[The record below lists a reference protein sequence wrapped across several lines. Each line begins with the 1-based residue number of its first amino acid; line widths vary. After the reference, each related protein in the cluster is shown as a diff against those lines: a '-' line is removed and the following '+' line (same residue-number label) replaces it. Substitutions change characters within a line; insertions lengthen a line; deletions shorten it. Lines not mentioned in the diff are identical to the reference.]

1 MMRPGLASFPVNY
14 FAHQT
19 AAERYTPGRPYFH
32 PLVMERIRV
41 FLKLDGAVPFA
52 LDVGCGTGMSTVAL
66 TEIATSV
73 IGADIAPAMLSQA
86 PTHPRIRYVE
96 SAAESL
102 PFESHSADLIT
113 VFIAF
118 HWLDRTRFLA
128 EARRILRPTGTLVVC
143 HHHFQ
148 GQMKENPDFR
158 RWCDDIYYP
167 RYPNPPRNK
176 EPLEETDARRHSF
189 TLVGKERFTYDN
201 VYTPEEFIR
210 QQNTHSN
217 VIAKVEGGTERLED
231 IYAWSLET
239 VRPFFVGP
247 TGTFPFGGEIW
258 YLQPLAD
265 WRATP

>member
-1 MMRPGLASFPVNY
+1 MVAHRHVTPIPVNH

-19 AAERYTPGRPYFH
+19 AAERYSKDRPYFH
-32 PLVMERIRV
+32 PLVMERIRT
-41 FLKLDGAVPFA
+41 FLKLDGPVPVGI
-52 LDVGCGTGMSTVAL
+52 DVACGTGMSTLAL

-73 IGADIAPAMLSQA
+73 IGADISPAMLSQVPA
-86 PTHPRIRYVE
+86 HPRIRYVE
-96 SAAESL
+96 TAAESL
-102 PFESHSADLIT
+102 PFADRSADLIT

-143 HHHFQ
+143 HHSFL

-167 RYPNPPRNK
+167 RYPNPPRHK
-176 EPLEETDARRHSF
+176 EPLEDVDARHHGF
-189 TLVGKERFTYDN
+189 TLVHKERYTYDN

-217 VIAKVEGGTERLED
+217 VIAKVEEGTEKLED
-231 IYAWSLET
+231 IYVWSLET
-239 VRPFFVGP
+239 VRPFFTAP
-247 TGTFPFGGEIW
+247 TATFPFGGEIW
-258 YLQPLAD
+258 YLQPLAS
-265 WRATP
+265 